1 MPQSKQAADPQV
13 SPGKYRHFK
22 GQQYEVIDIVKHS
35 ETQEEMVLYKALYGE
50 YGLWVRPLPMFA
62 EIIERDGKQIARFE
76 KISD

>member
-1 MPQSKQAADPQV
+1 MPESKQATDLKV